1 MSVLVTV
8 RDHDVPDELKEY
20 TREKG
25 ERLHRLQEWFQVSPR
40 TVRRWQR
47 WWQEDFGRSP
57 RMTRF
62 QGLCAEP
69 VKREDLPGSLLLAFR
84 RLSQAGER
92 VLAVLRA
99 LLIGP
104 SVQAQ

>member
-1 MSVLVTV
+1 MLREGPTV
-8 RDHDVPDELKEY
+8 
-20 TREKG
+20 
-25 ERLHRLQEWFQVSPR
+25 ERLRRLEEVFQVSAR

-47 WWQEDFGRSP
+47 WWREEFGRSP
-57 RMTRF
+57 AMTRL

-69 VKREDLPGSLLLAFR
+69 VVREDLPGSLLLAFG

-92 VLAVLRA
+92 ALAVLRA
-99 LLIGP
+99 LLVGP